1 MREWLQFSVL
11 GLIWGS
17 AFLWIKIAL
26 DEMTPFTLVA
36 LRMCLATTGL
46 LVVMR
51 IRGLRFPRDPKILK
65 HLGVMAVLSPCLP
78 LLLVSW
84 AETRIDSTVASVLN
98 GTVPLFTIIL
108 AHGFLSDERMTP
120 AAFGGL
126 VVGFLGVLVL
136 MGQDL
141 SVQALVAGNLGG
153 QIALILATLLY
164 AASTIYSRR
173 YIQGLSPIVHSA
185 GLMAYSAVMTVVIAL
200 IFEAPLHLPHAVVTW
215 VAVFWLGILS
225 SCFGFIM
232 FFDLL
237 RKWGATRSSVVNYVF
252 PVIGV
257 ALGIIVRGEPLGWR
271 LVAGAALILSGI
283 ALVNLKAIRGRSY

>member
-1 MREWLQFSVL
+1 MRDWLQFGFL

-36 LRMCLATTGL
+36 IRMCFATTGL
-46 LVVMR
+46 VLVMR
-51 IRGLRFPRDPKILK
+51 FKGLRFPRDPKVLG
-65 HLGVMAVLSPCLP
+65 HLLVMAVMSPCIP

-84 AETRIDSTVASVLN
+84 AETRVDSTVASVLN
-98 GTVPLFTIIL
+98 GTVPLFTILL
-108 AHGFLSDERMTP
+108 AHGFLADERMTIP
-120 AAFGGL
+120 GFAGL
-126 VVGFLGVLVL
+126 LVGFLGVVVL
-136 MGQDL
+136 MGADL
-141 SVQALVAGNLGG
+141 NTAALVSGNLGG
-153 QIALILATLLY
+153 QIAMVLATLLY

-185 GLMAYSAVMTVVIAL
+185 GLMAYSAIITIVIAFV
-200 IFEAPLHLPHAVVTW
+200 FETPVLPTAVVTW
-215 VAVFWLGILS
+215 VAVFWLGVLS
-225 SCFGFIM
+225 SCIGFIL

-252 PVIGV
+252 PVVGV
-257 ALGIIVRGEPLGWR
+257 SLGIIVRSEPLGWR

-283 ALVNLKAIRGRSY
+283 GLVNLQALRARI